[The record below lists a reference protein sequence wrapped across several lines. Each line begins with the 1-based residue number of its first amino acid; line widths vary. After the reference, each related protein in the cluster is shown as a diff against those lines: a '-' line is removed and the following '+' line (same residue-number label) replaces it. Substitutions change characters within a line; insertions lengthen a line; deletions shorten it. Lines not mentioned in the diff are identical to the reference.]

1 MKRESAEELRA
12 RLLADEQ
19 VHSLIAMR
27 AYEIFEL
34 RGGTPGREAED
45 WLQAETE
52 ILRFVIEEELRR
64 SEAHF
69 SHEESALVERPTPAF
84 SFPPYGAIEKGM
96 EIYVSVE
103 PEAAPSAQ
111 PATLAA
117 SAGGGSKKDPTPAKT
132 SSSEGSTQGDSPPKK
147 AAGRLKPPKVSAK
160 KASSKVKAPKKAG
173 KKQSKQRSPDTGKDN

>member
-1 MKRESAEELRA
+1 M
-12 RLLADEQ
+12 LADEQ

-45 WLQAETE
+45 WLQAEVE

-64 SEAHF
+64 SEAHY

-84 SFPPYGAIEKGM
+84 SFPPYGATEKGM

-103 PEAAPSAQ
+103 TEAASSAQ
-111 PATLAA
+111 PVTLAA

-132 SSSEGSTQGDSPPKK
+132 SSSEAATKGDSPPKK
-147 AAGRLKPPKVSAK
+147 AAGRLKPPKASAK
-160 KASSKVKAPKKAG
+160 KASGKVKAPKAG
-173 KKQSKQRSPDTGKDN
+173 KTKQSKQRSPDTGKDK